1 MNITI
6 NHNIQPI
13 EPLVS
18 EAYETLTVD
27 LKEEFH
33 ERAAIIEFDSN
44 LPRDHAERLAMDAV
58 LSNINTEKSIS
69 YIG

>member
-13 EPLVS
+13 DPLVS

-44 LPRDHAERLAMDAV
+44 IPRDHAERLAMDAV
-58 LSNINTEKSIS
+58 PAKMNAGK
-69 YIG
+69 

>member
-13 EPLVS
+13 DPLIS
-18 EAYETLTVD
+18 EAYQTLSDT

-33 ERAAIIEFDSN
+33 ERASIIEFDSN
-44 LPRDHAERLAMDAV
+44 IPRDHAERLAMDAV
-58 LSNINTEKSIS
+58 LVKMNAEK
-69 YIG
+69 

>member
-1 MNITI
+1 MNTTK
-6 NHNIQPI
+6 NHDIQPI
-13 EPLVS
+13 DPLVA
-18 EAYETLTVD
+18 ELYETLTVG

-58 LSNINTEKSIS
+58 LAKMNAEK
-69 YIG
+69 

>member
-1 MNITI
+1 MNITK

-13 EPLVS
+13 DPLVS
-18 EAYETLTVD
+18 EISETLTVD

-44 LPRDHAERLAMDAV
+44 LPRDNAERLAMNAV
-58 LSNINTEKSIS
+58 LEKMNAEK
-69 YIG
+69 